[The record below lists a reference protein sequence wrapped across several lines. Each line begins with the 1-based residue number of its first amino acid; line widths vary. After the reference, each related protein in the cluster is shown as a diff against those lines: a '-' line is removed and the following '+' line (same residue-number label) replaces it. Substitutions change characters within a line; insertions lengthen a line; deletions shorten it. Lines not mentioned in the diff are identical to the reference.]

1 MCYVYVSTKHAF
13 NIKKMKLFKRDIM
26 KNLNFILTLI
36 FTVAVFFTACNSDS
50 LEPTDNNILPEN
62 FTVDIPQ
69 SLSSSTIKSLKN
81 GNEDIVQGNDIY
93 ENLRVFIHVGD
104 EAAQIV
110 EEVIKA
116 IRLYGLSEPM
126 NFTYEGDDDGR
137 TKNVVIVA
145 DSEYEGT
152 VWDYQMTVT
161 DADSESNDDG
171 GVGMQIFWN
180 KGTIKGIAIMQPYNI
195 DHNTEDLFAQ
205 AMFRIDYSEGLENA
219 YEQEMT
225 VYISGITL
233 PTPYVDQYAMETMKM
248 TAGRNGDIVEVFGN
262 SNHPNVTFFTE
273 NTGFNWAFVA
283 AGSFE
288 ADLGVAEVGLPP
300 SDLNSSNRETILET
314 YSLKNVFI
322 REATAYVYE
331 TYGFTPTPGQLA
343 PYLLETEAP
352 GYFNAQGFVSGGT
365 SPGEEYNTLSN
376 AIESLVPFNP
386 FEVSNLSLEFKANA
400 SVK

>member
-1 MCYVYVSTKHAF
+1 M
-13 NIKKMKLFKRDIM
+13 KKIS
-26 KNLNFILTLI
+26 FILTI
-36 FTVAVFFTACNSDS
+36 AIAVFFASCEKDDVQ
-50 LEPTDNNILPEN
+50 LDENIIPET
-62 FTVDIPQ
+62 FSVEIPQ
-69 SLSSSTIKSLKN
+69 SLSSSTMKSLKN
-81 GNEDIVQGNDIY
+81 GEEDILQGNDIY
-93 ENLRVFIHVGD
+93 EHLRVFIHVGD

-126 NFTYEGDDDGR
+126 SFSYEGDDDSR

-152 VWDYQMTVT
+152 VWKYQMTVT
-161 DADSESNDDG
+161 DADSEGNDDG

-180 KGTIKGIAIMQPYNI
+180 KGTIKGVAIMKPNNI
-195 DHNTEDLFAQ
+195 DRNTEDLFAN
-205 AMFRIDYSEGLENA
+205 AMFRIDYSEGLENG

-233 PTPYVDQYAMETMKM
+233 PSPLMDPYAMKTMKM

-262 SNHPNVTFFTE
+262 SNHPNAVLFSSE
-273 NTGFNWAFVA
+273 TGFNWAFVA
-283 AGSFE
+283 AGKLE
-288 ADLGVAEVGLPP
+288 TDLGVAEVGLPP
-300 SDLNSSNRETILET
+300 SDLNSNDREKILGE
-314 YSLKNVFI
+314 YSLKNVFTNEI
-322 REATAYVYE
+322 TNAWPDIIFNPNLLAT
-331 TYGFTPTPGQLA
+331 
-343 PYLLETEAP
+343 YLQNTDAP

-365 SPGEEYNTLSN
+365 SPGDEYNELSN

-386 FEVSNLSLEFKANA
+386 FDVSNLSLEFKASA